1 MHISELPADVLSK
14 IASYCIGKPEDI
26 RLKHNKGFKQIQKRY
41 RQIYRGL
48 ERTVGYCDDDE
59 CMYEFY
65 VYKQKSNNK
74 GMSRIDDIL
83 KEVGY
88 IKSII
93 NKSQIRYI
101 QPDMHCNVHIRIDCG
116 AKMNET
122 DSPTDFTYDTDD
134 VCFFYPD
141 GEFNV
146 KYTIEDLHATLE
158 RELGYFACSRYDDV
172 IIEKLYVSMCILV
185 STETYIKQK

>member
-1 MHISELPADVLSK
+1 
-14 IASYCIGKPEDI
+14 
-26 RLKHNKGFKQIQKRY
+26 
-41 RQIYRGL
+41 
-48 ERTVGYCDDDE
+48 
-59 CMYEFY
+59 MYEFY
-65 VYKQKSNNK
+65 VYKLKSNNK

-134 VCFFYPD
+134 VCFFILILKKTVSLMS
-141 GEFNV
+141 NIQL
-146 KYTIEDLHATLE
+146 KICTLRL
-158 RELGYFACSRYDDV
+158 RESLD
-172 IIEKLYVSMCILV
+172 ILLA
-185 STETYIKQK
+185 QDMMM